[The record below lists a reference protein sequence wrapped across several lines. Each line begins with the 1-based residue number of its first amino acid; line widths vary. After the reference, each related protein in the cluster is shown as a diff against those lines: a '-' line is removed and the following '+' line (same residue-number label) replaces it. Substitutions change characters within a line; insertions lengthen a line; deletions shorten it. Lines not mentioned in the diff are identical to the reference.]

1 MEDPSVIMSSPDD
14 DDQTAPPTYAPSI
27 SCLQLLSS
35 AVNDVAIPTCPS
47 SPIFVFSQDGE
58 LRAIYPTS
66 STAGPYAQDPS
77 STPNA
82 IPLQSF
88 PPDATSEGDQSFH
101 SDFFL

>member
-1 MEDPSVIMSSPDD
+1 MSSPDD

-27 SCLQLLSS
+27 SGLQLLPS

-66 STAGPYAQDPS
+66 STAGPYAQDLPPLPMPFPS
-77 STPNA
+77 IMP
-82 IPLQSF
+82 F
-88 PPDATSEGDQSFH
+88 F
-101 SDFFL
+101 DFLCAHLVSAS